1 MLMLLG
7 DNIAYENIH
16 IKRVQ
21 AVVPYYAFIRKKG
34 RIADVRKDKKLEEVD
49 CLSSTLDKA
58 CNEYNMWFATDNQKL
73 IESITN
79 GGSLQDK
86 ERIKKYIVLYSNP
99 RLAIEREECLTC
111 KKNLYSCGC
120 KSILKLFYCRVILG
134 FCKINESK

>member
-7 DNIAYENIH
+7 DNIAYENVH
-16 IKRVQ
+16 IKRIQ

-34 RIADVRKDKKLEEVD
+34 RIEDLLKDKKLDEVEHVGMIF
-49 CLSSTLDKA
+49 DKA

-73 IESITN
+73 NVNITK
-79 GGSLQDK
+79 GGNLQDK
-86 ERIKKYIVLYSNP
+86 DRIKKYITLYSNP

-134 FCKINESK
+134 FCKIESK